1 MQLHQWN
8 SRERQAD
15 AVALMRPVG
24 ASRKCNYFIIIIFPL
39 RDRRWA
45 QQKFSVT
52 YQEVRLWGGYVDG

>member
-1 MQLHQWN
+1 M
-8 SRERQAD
+8 
-15 AVALMRPVG
+15 VTII
-24 ASRKCNYFIIIIFPL
+24 IIIIFPL

>member
-1 MQLHQWN
+1 MSDLFLV
-8 SRERQAD
+8 AMC
-15 AVALMRPVG
+15 AVMCVENA
-24 ASRKCNYFIIIIFPL
+24 CIIIIIIFPL

>member
-1 MQLHQWN
+1 M
-8 SRERQAD
+8 ERTARFIRL
-15 AVALMRPVG
+15 AKIRIRILNV
-24 ASRKCNYFIIIIFPL
+24 YIIIIIFPL